1 MKRTKTQ
8 KGITLV
14 ALIITIIVLLILA
27 VVTIGAITNQ
37 GMINYAVNA
46 KDDYNAEAQR
56 EAETINM
63 LENYLVNEAVDA
75 NN

>member
-1 MKRTKTQ
+1 MKKIKQ
-8 KGITLV
+8 DKGITLI

-37 GMINYAVNA
+37 GIINYATNA
-46 KDDYNAEAQR
+46 KDDYNREAQN
-56 EAETINM
+56 EAMILNG
-63 LENYLVNEAVDA
+63 LENYIINEATQA